1 VKRTVPAPLSPPE
14 IHFSTHFDNADG
26 SSNVGIPE
34 AKGGLTTASRF
45 SSVDNNGGRSP
56 AFQVIILVSFSF
68 FAVCAVLY
76 EENCSFLC
84 VRRSAHL
91 YVRSVLMTECTDG

>member
-34 AKGGLTTASRF
+34 AKGGLMTASRF
-45 SSVDNNGGRSP
+45 SSVDNNGGGSP

-76 EENCSFLC
+76 EENCVVFFVCEDLPIYMC
-84 VRRSAHL
+84 AVYL
-91 YVRSVLMTECTDG
+91 